1 MTAEELMT
9 PDPETLT
16 ADDTVR
22 DAMDLLYSL
31 GVRHIPIVRRGRL
44 VGMVSDRDLR
54 DVALPTLA
62 AFEHPEESR
71 KAWARKLGDVMH
83 GDVISVGPEEDAA
96 EIIDLMID
104 HKVGAIPVV
113 DPDSE
118 ELVGIVSY
126 IDVLRVCR
134 DLI

>member
-16 ADDTVR
+16 PDDTVR
-22 DAMDLLYSL
+22 DAMDLLYLL

-44 VGMVSDRDLR
+44 VGVVSDRDLR
-54 DVALPTLA
+54 DVALPTLT
-62 AFEHPEESR
+62 AFEHPDESR

-96 EIIDLMID
+96 EIIDLMVD